1 MVRRVNLL
9 LDTHVLLWWLADDP
23 KLGAATRAAIADGRN
38 DVHVSSVTIAEIA
51 IKRSQGKLDA
61 PRELLHIL
69 IEEGFSE
76 LPLLSTHAAALE
88 TLPWHHRDPFD
99 RMLVA
104 QAVVE
109 GLTLATADRNIH
121 AYDITV
127 LAD

>member
-1 MVRRVNLL
+1 VNLL

-23 KLGAATRAAIADGRN
+23 KLGATTRAAIADGRN
-38 DVHVSSVTIAEIA
+38 DVYVSAVTIAEIA
-51 IKRSQGKLDA
+51 IKRSQGKLAA
-61 PRELLHIL
+61 PPELLQVL
-69 IEEGFSE
+69 TEEGFSE

-104 QAVVE
+104 QATVE
-109 GLTLATADRNIH
+109 GLTLATADRNIP
-121 AYDITV
+121 AYGVSV